1 MVDADSVTRLRG
13 VIGKLARQLNAVST
27 GEGVTPTQASVL
39 GLVATRGELGLA
51 ELAEIEGLNPTM
63 LSRVIGK
70 LDELGL
76 IRRLPDPADQRAA
89 RVDVTAA
96 GRRMHKRL
104 RTLRTDVVSRCL
116 DGLPEETVETLL
128 GALPAL
134 EALAEELKVRRSR

>member
-1 MVDADSVTRLRG
+1 MVDAESVTRLRG
-13 VIGKLARQLNAVST
+13 VIGKLARQLNAVAT
-27 GEGVTPTQASVL
+27 GAGLTPTQASVL

-63 LSRVIGK
+63 LSRVVGK
-70 LDELGL
+70 LDELEL

-89 RVDVTAA
+89 RVDVTPA

-104 RTLRTDVVSRCL
+104 SALRTDVVSRCL
-116 DGLPEETVETLL
+116 DALPDETVATLL
-128 GALPAL
+128 AALPAL